1 MGLAS
6 PGHLMN
12 HTECSFLRT
21 QKYCAWTVANR
32 RMEAMSELNGQV
44 IVITGGETGIGRA
57 TVLQMAAEG
66 AHVLIGGVLADEAE
80 VTLRAAE
87 GCAGSVAFQKTDVRV
102 VAEVDA
108 LIDTAVEK
116 HGRIDGLV
124 CNAGVFDG
132 FASGI
137 DTSDRLWD
145 HIMDV
150 NARGTFFACRA
161 ALRHMVPAAGGKIV
175 NVASIGGLVGMA
187 DGASYTASKHA
198 VIGLTKHLGCYYAKD
213 GIAVNAVCPG
223 AIETPLR
230 NNSIRLLGEDAP
242 PMGGVGADPE
252 WLKRTV
258 PQQRKG
264 SPDEIA
270 HMIIFLLSEKATY
283 MAGQSFVVDGGWTAK

>member
-1 MGLAS
+1 
-6 PGHLMN
+6 
-12 HTECSFLRT
+12 
-21 QKYCAWTVANR
+21 
-32 RMEAMSELNGQV
+32 MSGLNGQV

-57 TVLQMAAEG
+57 VVMQLASEG
-66 AHVLIGGVLADEAE
+66 AHVLIGGILEDEAD
-80 VTLRAAE
+80 VALRAAD
-87 GCAGSVAFQKTDVRV
+87 GLPGTVTFRKTDVREA
-102 VAEVDA
+102 AEVDS
-108 LIDTAVEK
+108 LIDGAIAG
-116 HGRIDGLV
+116 HGRIDGLI

-137 DTSDRLWD
+137 DTSDRLWN

-161 ALRHMVPAAGGKIV
+161 ALRHMVPARRGKIV

-198 VIGLTKHLGCYYAKD
+198 VIGLTKHLGCAYAKD

-223 AIETPLR
+223 SIETPIRSNSLR
-230 NNSIRLLGEDAP
+230 ILGEDAP
-242 PMGGVGADPE
+242 PMGGVGADPD

-264 SPDEIA
+264 TADEIA
-270 HMIIFLLSEKATY
+270 NMILFLLSDKATY
-283 MAGQSFVVDGGWTAK
+283 MTGHSFVVDGGWTAK

>member
-1 MGLAS
+1 
-6 PGHLMN
+6 
-12 HTECSFLRT
+12 
-21 QKYCAWTVANR
+21 
-32 RMEAMSELNGQV
+32 MSGLNGQV

-57 TVLQMAAEG
+57 VVMQLASEG
-66 AHVLIGGVLADEAE
+66 AHVLIGGILEDEAD
-80 VTLRAAE
+80 VALRAAD
-87 GCAGSVAFQKTDVRV
+87 GLPGTVAFRKTDVREA
-102 VAEVDA
+102 AEVDS
-108 LIDTAVEK
+108 LIDGAIAG
-116 HGRIDGLV
+116 HGRIDGLI

-137 DTSDRLWD
+137 DTSDRLWN

-161 ALRHMVPAAGGKIV
+161 ALRHMVPARRGKIV

-198 VIGLTKHLGCYYAKD
+198 VIGLTKHLGCAYAKD

-223 AIETPLR
+223 SIETPIRSNSLR
-230 NNSIRLLGEDAP
+230 ILGEDAP
-242 PMGGVGADPE
+242 PMGGVGADPD

-264 SPDEIA
+264 TADEIA
-270 HMIIFLLSEKATY
+270 NMILFLLSDKATY
-283 MAGQSFVVDGGWTAK
+283 MTGHSFVVDGGWTAK